1 MEPHVLSSTAAH
13 AGKPSGPPSRGTR
26 HGELCGLLG
35 TLGPLPWCVHGDGPR
50 VDREFCWTE
59 ADVIPCTKGVPG
71 GEEFHRILK
80 LAYTHKACWH
90 AVQCTIQ
97 DARDR
102 SNDGLVLHKVT
113 PARSEVRIALA
124 ALLAYRQGTP
134 HA

>member
-1 MEPHVLSSTAAH
+1 MPAL
-13 AGKPSGPPSRGTR
+13 
-26 HGELCGLLG
+26 LC
-35 TLGPLPWCVHGDGPR
+35 PLPWCVHGDGPP
-50 VDREFCWTE
+50 VDCEFSWTE
-59 ADVIPCTKGVPG
+59 GEVIPFVKGVPG

-80 LAYTHKACWH
+80 LAYPHQACWH
-90 AVQCTIQ
+90 AVQCAIQ

-102 SNDGLVLHKVT
+102 SNDGVVLHKVT